1 MLKLPLG
8 LFGPWMRSK
17 LCESDTTNSVGA
29 SLRGHPTCV
38 AILISPEEPNANSST
53 CLNSACTRESVSM
66 RKLLRLS
73 ALLTALLFVSGFAEC
88 YKPVTKN
95 QLPSRIKTVAVPAFQ
110 MESQALRYKVE
121 SRFTDSVMRE
131 LVHRGRGLRVQGQ
144 REGADAVIE
153 GVIRSFNFGGVLLD
167 DKGRARIFEVT
178 IVAAVTVRDQ
188 TENRVLY
195 DNQNF
200 VFRGE
205 YEFASDPRSFFN
217 EEDPAILRMSR
228 SFAESIV
235 STLINAVEVEKK

>member
-1 MLKLPLG
+1 M
-8 LFGPWMRSK
+8 
-17 LCESDTTNSVGA
+17 
-29 SLRGHPTCV
+29 
-38 AILISPEEPNANSST
+38 I
-53 CLNSACTRESVSM
+53 
-66 RKLLRLS
+66 KLLRVSTFGLM
-73 ALLTALLFVSGFAEC
+73 LFFVSGFAEC

-95 QLPSRIKTVAVPAFQ
+95 QLPDRIKTVAVPAFQ
-110 MESQALRYKVE
+110 MESQALRYKVG
-121 SRFTDSVMRE
+121 SRFTDAVMRE

-144 REGADAVIE
+144 RESADAVID
-153 GVIRSFNFGGVLLD
+153 GVIKNFFFGGVLLD

-217 EEDPAILRMSR
+217 EEDPAVLRLAR

-235 STLINAVEVEKK
+235 LTLVYAVEIGKK

>member
-1 MLKLPLG
+1 MDAEKEMSMKKALSISVLTIML
-8 LFGPWMRSK
+8 
-17 LCESDTTNSVGA
+17 
-29 SLRGHPTCV
+29 
-38 AILISPEEPNANSST
+38 
-53 CLNSACTRESVSM
+53 
-66 RKLLRLS
+66 LL
-73 ALLTALLFVSGFAEC
+73 VSGFAEC

-95 QLPSRIKTVAVPAFQ
+95 QLPDRIRTVAVPAFQ
-110 MESQALRYKVE
+110 IDSNALRYKIE
-121 SRFTDSVMRE
+121 SRFTDAVMRE
-131 LVHRGRGLRVQGQ
+131 LVHRGRGLRVQGD

-153 GVIRSFNFGGVLLD
+153 GVIKSFNFAGVLLD

-178 IVAAVTVRDQ
+178 IAAAVTVRDQ

-217 EEDPAILRMSR
+217 EEDPAVLRMAR

>member
-1 MLKLPLG
+1 MQQFPVE
-8 LFGPWMRSK
+8 RSLSTRK
-17 LCESDTTNSVGA
+17 FVRLCA
-29 SLRGHPTCV
+29 F
-38 AILISPEEPNANSST
+38 LI
-53 CLNSACTRESVSM
+53 V
-66 RKLLRLS
+66 
-73 ALLTALLFVSGFAEC
+73 LLFVSGFAEC

-110 MESQALRYKVE
+110 NNALRYKIE
-121 SRFTDSVMRE
+121 SRFTDAVINE
-131 LVHRGRGLRVQGQ
+131 LVHRGRGLRVQGD

-153 GVIRSFNFGGVLLD
+153 GVIKSFSFAGVLLD

-205 YEFASDPRSFFN
+205 YEFANDPRNFFN
-217 EEDPAILRMSR
+217 EEDPAVLRMAR

-235 STLINAVEVEKK
+235 STLINAGELDKK

>member
-1 MLKLPLG
+1 MPKLIRLLAFTSML
-8 LFGPWMRSK
+8 F
-17 LCESDTTNSVGA
+17 
-29 SLRGHPTCV
+29 
-38 AILISPEEPNANSST
+38 
-53 CLNSACTRESVSM
+53 
-66 RKLLRLS
+66 
-73 ALLTALLFVSGFAEC
+73 FVSGFAEC

-110 MESQALRYKVE
+110 NNAMRYKIG
-121 SRFTDSVMRE
+121 SRFTEAVINE
-131 LVHRGRGLRVQGQ
+131 LVHRGRGLRVQGD

-153 GVIRSFNFGGVLLD
+153 GIIKSFSFAGVLLD

-178 IVAAVTVRDQ
+178 ISAAVTVRDQ

-205 YEFASDPRSFFN
+205 YEFANDPRSFFN
-217 EEDPAILRMSR
+217 EEDPAVLRMSR

>member
-1 MLKLPLG
+1 
-8 LFGPWMRSK
+8 
-17 LCESDTTNSVGA
+17 
-29 SLRGHPTCV
+29 
-38 AILISPEEPNANSST
+38 
-53 CLNSACTRESVSM
+53 
-66 RKLLRLS
+66 
-73 ALLTALLFVSGFAEC
+73 
-88 YKPVTKN
+88 
-95 QLPSRIKTVAVPAFQ
+95 

-121 SRFTDSVMRE
+121 SRFTDAVMRE

-217 EEDPAILRMSR
+217 EEDPAVLRMAR

-235 STLINAVEVEKK
+235 STLINAVELKKLKLLLAPNSIVLFAKACGRCTCCLVPRPTYAASPHKRSRKLHSVAPCCVSSTNLRSLC